1 MSSSP
6 DKPHTTS
13 SFLIAVPVKSFDSG
27 HSNRDD
33 PVHAGHGIPGK
44 RDRTAC
50 SVAAPKKLSKQRQAE
65 VTQAQPKG
73 KNQWSDYSQANIGT
87 GRKAS

>member
-27 HSNRDD
+27 HSNRDLHMIQAMRGAEF
-33 PVHAGHGIPGK
+33 PANVIG
-44 RDRTAC
+44 
-50 SVAAPKKLSKQRQAE
+50 QRALLQHPAE